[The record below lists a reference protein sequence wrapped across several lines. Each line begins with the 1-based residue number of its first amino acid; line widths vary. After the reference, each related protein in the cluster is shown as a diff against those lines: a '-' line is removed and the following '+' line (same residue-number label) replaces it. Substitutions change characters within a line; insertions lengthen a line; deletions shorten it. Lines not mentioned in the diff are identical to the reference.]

1 VERIMA
7 EPTNQGVAGFVL
19 AGGKSAR
26 MGRDKALLPWQ
37 GQTLLE
43 RALGT
48 TRAVAS
54 ATRIV
59 GSKAKF
65 EPYGSVVEDIFPERG
80 PLGGIHAGLSGSDRE
95 LNLVLA
101 VDLPFV
107 TAELLAYLIRRAQD
121 SPCMVTAPR
130 LQAGWEPLC
139 AVYRREFAKV
149 AEDALRKGR
158 NAIHSLL
165 DGDDARMDLRA
176 GILAIDEKELAGAGF
191 PASMFRNINTVTDFE
206 AYADETWGPTDAT
219 ATLRG

>member
-1 VERIMA
+1 MP
-7 EPTNQGVAGFVL
+7 EPTNQGVEGFVL

-43 RALGT
+43 RALGA

-54 ATRIV
+54 VTRIV

-65 EPYGSVVEDIFPERG
+65 ESYGSVVEDIFPERG
-80 PLGGIHAGLSGSDRE
+80 PLGGIHAALSDSDRE

-107 TAELLAYLIRRAQD
+107 TAELLAYLIQRAQD
-121 SPCMVTAPR
+121 SLHMATVPR

-139 AVYRREFAKV
+139 AVYRREFVKV
-149 AEDALRKGR
+149 AEDALRKGE
-158 NAIHSLL
+158 NVIHSLL
-165 DGDDARMDLRA
+165 GDGAPMNVRA
-176 GILAIDEKELAGAGF
+176 GIHAIGEEELEEAGF
-191 PASMFRNINTVTDFE
+191 PAPIFRNINTIADFE
-206 AYADETWGPTDAT
+206 ANADETRGSTGAT

>member
-1 VERIMA
+1 MQQVMA
-7 EPTNQGVAGFVL
+7 VPTNQGVAGFIL
-19 AGGKSAR
+19 AGGKSVR

-43 RALGT
+43 RALGAT
-48 TRAVAS
+48 QAVVS
-54 ATRIV
+54 VTRIV
-59 GSKAKF
+59 GARAKF
-65 EPYGSVVEDIFPERG
+65 ETYGSIVEDIFPERG
-80 PLGGIHAGLSGSDRE
+80 PLGGIHAALSDSDRE

-107 TAELLAYLIRRAQD
+107 TPELLVYLIQRAQD
-121 SPCMVTAPR
+121 SPRMAVVPR

-165 DGDDARMDLRA
+165 DGDDALMDIRA

-191 PASMFRNINTVTDFE
+191 PASMFRNINTITDFE
-206 AYADETWGPTDAT
+206 AFAHETRGPADST

>member
-1 VERIMA
+1 MP
-7 EPTNQGVAGFVL
+7 EPTNQGVAGFIL

-26 MGRDKALLPWQ
+26 MGRDKALLPWR

-43 RALGT
+43 RALRA
-48 TRAVAS
+48 TRVVAS

-65 EPYGSVVEDIFPERG
+65 EPYGTVVEDIFPERG
-80 PLGGIHAGLSGSDRE
+80 PLGGIHAALSDCGLE

-107 TAELLAYLIRRAQD
+107 TPELLTYLIQRAQG
-121 SPCMVTAPR
+121 SPCVAAVPR

-149 AEDALRKGR
+149 AEDALRKGE

-165 DGDDARMDLRA
+165 DGDDALMDIRA
-176 GILAIDEKELAGAGF
+176 GIFAIDEKELAEVGF
-191 PASMFRNINTVTDFE
+191 PAQMFRNINTIIDFE
-206 AYADETWGPTDAT
+206 AYAGENGDQQTRPQP
-219 ATLRG
+219 

>member
-1 VERIMA
+1 MA
-7 EPTNQGVAGFVL
+7 EPTNQGVAGFIL

-43 RALGT
+43 RALGA
-48 TRAVAS
+48 TRVVGS
-54 ATRIV
+54 VTRIV

-80 PLGGIHAGLSGSDRE
+80 PLGGIHAALRDSDRE

-107 TAELLAYLIRRAQD
+107 TPELLVYLIQRAQG
-121 SPCMVTAPR
+121 SPCLAIVPR

-149 AEDALRKGR
+149 AEDALRRGE

-165 DGDDARMDLRA
+165 DGDDALMDLRA

-191 PASMFRNINTVTDFE
+191 PASLFRNINTVMDFE
-206 AYADETWGPTDAT
+206 AYADETRGPAGST